1 MMTKK
6 AIAVLS
12 GGLDSCVATCVY
24 AEDYEIHGI
33 TFNYGQ
39 KSFKQELKAS
49 EEICRKMG
57 FTHEVIDLPW
67 LNKISN
73 SSLTSDNE
81 IPTLTH
87 EELDDLEE
95 KFDVITSSLAFD
107 YVENFERLM
116 KQIYSHLNEN
126 GKCVFSMS
134 HPISTAYDGTFD
146 RYTRTETGERLYANL
161 RNYGI
166 EGKRVIHWVVDEYE
180 LYHRTIST
188 LINDIVSAGFII
200 EECQESKVPES
211 IREKRTDMFGGVI
224 HQPDFIFFRC
234 GKKN

>member
-49 EEICRKMG
+49 KEICKKMG

-211 IREKRTDMFGGVI
+211 IREKRADMFGGVI

>member
-49 EEICRKMG
+49 KEICKKMG

-166 EGKRVIHWVVDEYE
+166 EGKRVIHWVVDEY
-180 LYHRTIST
+180 
-188 LINDIVSAGFII
+188 
-200 EECQESKVPES
+200 
-211 IREKRTDMFGGVI
+211 
-224 HQPDFIFFRC
+224 
-234 GKKN
+234 

>member
-1 MMTKK
+1 MFK
-6 AIAVLS
+6 
-12 GGLDSCVATCVY
+12 
-24 AEDYEIHGI
+24 GI
-33 TFNYGQ
+33 TKRWILNTLSVILTIIILIVVGLIFLVTYIFQNNVEQ
-39 KSFKQELKAS
+39 K
-49 EEICRKMG
+49 
-57 FTHEVIDLPW
+57 
-67 LNKISN
+67 
-73 SSLTSDNE
+73 LTSTTNE
-81 IPTLTH
+81 LSLVFSGYTSDSSTS
-87 EELDDLEE
+87 
-95 KFDVITSSLAFD
+95 FTSSARD

-211 IREKRTDMFGGVI
+211 IREKRADMFGGVI